1 VRSELK
7 GTGLGHLLM
16 DKLIRYL
23 RAHGTQKL
31 VATVLRENQRMLALA
46 QELGFQPSAE
56 QPDPETVA
64 IELPLN

>member
-1 VRSELK
+1 
-7 GTGLGHLLM
+7 M

-46 QELGFQPSAE
+46 QELGFHPSAE
-56 QPDPETVA
+56 QPERETLA
-64 IELPLN
+64 IELDLQNAA